1 MDKKDE
7 EVKEGKKMAVSKAV
21 LKCVEGKAAKEIL
34 EGMEKSS
41 LNTDIIYSC
50 QDLIFKLLDKNKDK
64 KNKK

>member
-1 MDKKDE
+1 MDKKNKGI
-7 EVKEGKKMAVSKAV
+7 KEGKKMAVSKAV
-21 LKCVEGKAAKEIL
+21 LKCVEGKAAKELL

-50 QDLIFKLLDKNKDK
+50 QDLIFKLLDKKK